1 MDIFAGLTA
10 PQVDRKIQDKTVLD
24 NIRNICR
31 FLDEMLLKMK
41 KAPGT
46 TTTVTVVTDVRTDS
60 GQLQKKTKLLT
71 LIDGSITSV
80 GTESAWTDAGAV

>member
-10 PQVDRKIQDKTVLD
+10 PQINRDIQDQAVQD

-31 FLDEMLLKMK
+31 FLDEMLIKMK
-41 KAPGT
+41 KSPGT
-46 TTTVTVVTDVRTDS
+46 STTVTVVTDVRTNA

-71 LIDGSITSV
+71 LVDGVVSSV
-80 GTESAWTDAGAV
+80 GTESDWVNAGAV